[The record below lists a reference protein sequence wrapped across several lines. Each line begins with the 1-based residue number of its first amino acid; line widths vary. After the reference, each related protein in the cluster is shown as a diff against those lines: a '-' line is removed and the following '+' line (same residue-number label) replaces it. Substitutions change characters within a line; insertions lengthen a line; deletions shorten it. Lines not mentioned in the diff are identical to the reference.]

1 MQNEM
6 GRKQLIA
13 VDLRGV
19 CLIYLAIAWPKSRRA
34 IILLH
39 FFFLFVYSNILFIAH
54 MRATIEANPKPIDN
68 DDFIANVATSSAI
81 ITVAIEGS

>member
-1 MQNEM
+1 
-6 GRKQLIA
+6 
-13 VDLRGV
+13 
-19 CLIYLAIAWPKSRRA
+19 
-34 IILLH
+34 
-39 FFFLFVYSNILFIAH
+39 VYSNILFIAH